1 MQNKLISEF
10 ELSVL
15 TTFRHTQSKPG
26 ANLSRLCYDSWFLD
40 RYQALYSGIY
50 FDCFIE
56 ALLNLRDA
64 GLIILGEPGTLLKG
78 SDYNIM
84 LTEKG
89 FHASYNIPSML

>member
-1 MQNKLISEF
+1 MHNKLINEF

-15 TTFRHTQSKPG
+15 TTFKLTQSKPG
-26 ANLSRLCYDSWFLD
+26 AYLSRLCYDSWFLE
-40 RYQALYSGIY
+40 RYQILYGGIY
-50 FDCFIE
+50 FDSFIE

-89 FHASYNIPSML
+89 FHSAYSIPSML